1 MIVSEKL
8 SQNIIDIVDQSKMID
23 EEKEAVRT
31 LLGLLMLH
39 TSITIN
45 LLQNPLDDDDDDEI
59 VEQPK
64 PKRKYTRRKKEQT
77 NEKTENSYPVE
88 QSLSGQPKS
97 VDISV

>member
-1 MIVSEKL
+1 MIVFEKL
-8 SQNIIDIVDQSKMID
+8 SQNILDIANESTMVN
-23 EEKEAVRT
+23 EEKEAIQT

-39 TSITIN
+39 FSLSVKMMN
-45 LLQNPLDDDDDDEI
+45 NSSDNDEI

-97 VDISV
+97 IDISV